1 MYKVMLA
8 DDNKFALAHF
18 VNMIKWEDFGFTL
31 VSSAIDGIEAW
42 EEFCK
47 YSPDLVITDV
57 QMPGLSGIELAGK
70 IKEKRQDTVVI
81 FLSSYDEFDY
91 ARSAIDLNVR
101 EYILK
106 QELDRALL
114 EKKLREIKED
124 MDKKKEKQNKVL
136 TSHIRTLFQTEIEEL
151 DDVYFSE
158 YEEKEY
164 ACLIFEQDHVPEFL
178 SGKSGV
184 YEKEADYKEL
194 IPRLKERTDGRM
206 LLFRVSCFQW
216 ICLLSQVPSPEQ
228 TGRFIQKL
236 LYEEYDLSFSVYFFG
251 EKLSLWQ
258 CRQEYEKSKYIFEQ
272 RYFEGM
278 KVFMFSDM
286 YEKPEICRKMQKIKG
301 EDLFSGEETDIA
313 EKIDELFRPVLY
325 SYDFEY
331 FKELVTDILTAI
343 ENIVP
348 GDKMKEIYNEE
359 ILYLCTVKRMI
370 RWIKSKC
377 KLAEEYI
384 SPKAVSDYYILQA
397 AEDFIYKEY
406 GNPFLSVEDVAKKA
420 GVSVNWLNDLFKKEQ
435 KETAGKFLTKVRME
449 KTKELLENGESK
461 MGEIASKT
469 GYNSASYWAKVFKKT
484 YGLSPQEYYEKMKR
498 GK

>member
-8 DDNKFALAHF
+8 EDNKFALAHF

-57 QMPGLSGIELAGK
+57 QMPGLSGIEFAGK

-106 QELDRALL
+106 QELDCALL

-151 DDVYFSE
+151 DDIYFSE
-158 YEEKEY
+158 YEENEY

-194 IPRLKERTDGRM
+194 ISRLKERTDGRM

-216 ICLLSQVPSPEQ
+216 ICLLSQESSSEQ

-236 LYEEYDLSFSVYFFG
+236 LYEG
-251 EKLSLWQ
+251 
-258 CRQEYEKSKYIFEQ
+258 
-272 RYFEGM
+272 
-278 KVFMFSDM
+278 
-286 YEKPEICRKMQKIKG
+286 KI
-301 EDLFSGEETDIA
+301 
-313 EKIDELFRPVLY
+313 
-325 SYDFEY
+325 
-331 FKELVTDILTAI
+331 
-343 ENIVP
+343 
-348 GDKMKEIYNEE
+348 
-359 ILYLCTVKRMI
+359 YL
-370 RWIKSKC
+370 
-377 KLAEEYI
+377 
-384 SPKAVSDYYILQA
+384 
-397 AEDFIYKEY
+397 Y
-406 GNPFLSVEDVAKKA
+406 GNADR
-420 GVSVNWLNDLFKKEQ
+420 N
-435 KETAGKFLTKVRME
+435 
-449 KTKELLENGESK
+449 
-461 MGEIASKT
+461 
-469 GYNSASYWAKVFKKT
+469 
-484 YGLSPQEYYEKMKR
+484 MKR
-498 GK
+498 VNIFLNSVILRE